1 MMTEQEFQ
9 KEAERLREAIA
20 TLAPGE
26 RRSALEELL
35 SETLQRDQQIR
46 LAVKRA
52 EESKGKLDA
61 NLKRLTDEIGAIWD
75 RMNDVRLVWKYLQ
88 FDLEARRREA
98 RGQ

>member
-1 MMTEQEFQ
+1 MTEQEFQ
-9 KEAERLREAIA
+9 KEAERLREVIA
-20 TLAPGE
+20 ALAPGE

-35 SETLQRDQQIR
+35 NETLQRDQQIR

-61 NLKRLTDEIGAIWD
+61 NLKRLTDEIGTIWD

-88 FDLEARRREA
+88 FDLEARRRET